1 VFWFRQAVPQALRL
15 QVGVVLGRPYK
26 PCLELKWS
34 LRTHDFR
41 EAKTRMVEAMAKAE
55 TILDAARNGAQPLS
69 ERQTHPLAGLG
80 ISGSCGCGR
89 KTPPPSALVMTS
101 TWFFALC
108 CSRDLR
114 VRATMIEA
122 ASASIGC
129 SASARSVD
137 IGPFNRGH

>member
-1 VFWFRQAVPQALRL
+1 MASPWRHPKTGVFWFRQAVPQALRL
-15 QVGVVLGRPYK
+15 QVGVVLGRPDK

-69 ERQTHPLAGLG
+69 ERQTHLLAGLG

-101 TWFFALC
+101 TWF
-108 CSRDLR
+108 SP
-114 VRATMIEA
+114 
-122 ASASIGC
+122 SAVPET
-129 SASARSVD
+129 SACER
-137 IGPFNRGH
+137 R